1 MEILRDISILW
12 AMVHTLIMFMFLFE
26 SRYEKKKTMYITLGT
41 MIPLIIVN
49 LLLFVKIGFEG
60 YSTLMLVSLS
70 LPSCIVFWFLSKYRD
85 GRFFFTFCMI
95 DTTVLEIVY
104 ITNILDF
111 YTTNESHLV
120 MFLVRLIV
128 LPLIEIVIR
137 KKLRPVYLDVQSR
150 TSKGWGIFAVIGV
163 LFYVAITLQM
173 SYPDSVTN
181 RPEQIPALVL
191 MFILMPVIYLHII
204 STLRRYQ
211 HTFEKAEEENLMK
224 VQTAN
229 ILERV
234 DELSAANDKFR
245 EERHNFRH
253 KLKTIASLV
262 EDGEYEELRILISEY
277 RENIDKTRV
286 IKYCQHSVLDA
297 VLSVYI
303 NKAKRADI
311 DLTLGFDFPDTFAV
325 KESELATALA
335 NAIENAIHASM
346 KLPKEKRKIT
356 IKVIRKPQFMIMVRN
371 NFAGEVTFN
380 EKGLPVSQS
389 GDGHGLGTKSMVS
402 LCNKLGGFCDFKA
415 ENGVFTVFMTLK

>member
-26 SRYEKKKTMYITLGT
+26 SRFEKKKTMYITLGT
-41 MIPLIIVN
+41 MIPLIAVN
-49 LLLFVKIGFEG
+49 LLLFVKLGFEG

-128 LPLIEIVIR
+128 LSLIEIAVW

-150 TSKGWGIFAVIGV
+150 TKKGWGIFAVIGV
-163 LFYVAITLQM
+163 LFYVAITLIM
-173 SYPDSVTN
+173 SYPDAITN

-204 STLRRYQ
+204 TTLRHQ
-211 HTFEKAEEENLMK
+211 QLSFEKAEEENLMK
-224 VQTAN
+224 IQTAN

-262 EDGEYEELRILISEY
+262 DDGEYEELKLLISEY
-277 RENIDKTRV
+277 REDIDKTRV
-286 IKYCQHSVLDA
+286 IRYCQHSVLDA

-303 NKAKRADI
+303 NKAKQSDI
-311 DLTLGFDFPDTFAV
+311 DLTLGFDFPDIFEV
-325 KESELATALA
+325 KESELATAMA
-335 NAIENAIHASM
+335 NAIENAIYASV

-356 IKVIRKPQFMIMVRN
+356 IKVIHKPQFMIMVRN

-402 LCNKLGGFCDFKA
+402 LCNKHGGFCDFKA
-415 ENGVFTVFMTLK
+415 ENGVFSVYMELR

>member
-26 SRYEKKKTMYITLGT
+26 SRYEKKKTLYITLGT
-41 MIPLIIVN
+41 MIPLILVN
-49 LLLFVKIGFEG
+49 LLLFVKLGFDG

-128 LPLIEIVIR
+128 LPLIEIVIWKR
-137 KKLRPVYLDVQSR
+137 LRTVYLDVQSR
-150 TSKGWGIFAVIGV
+150 TKKGWGIFAVIGV
-163 LFYVAITLQM
+163 LFYVAITLIM
-173 SYPDSVTN
+173 SYPDAITN

-204 STLRRYQ
+204 TTLRRQ
-211 HTFEKAEEENLMK
+211 QLSFEKREEENLMK

-234 DELSAANDKFR
+234 EELSAANDKFR

-262 EDGEYEELRILISEY
+262 EDGEYEELKVLISEY
-277 RENIDKTRV
+277 REDIDKTRV

-303 NKAKRADI
+303 NKAKASDI
-311 DLTLGFDFPDTFAV
+311 ELKLGFDFPDTFRV

-335 NAIENAIHASM
+335 NAFENAIYACE
-346 KLPKEKRKIT
+346 KLPKEKRKS
-356 IKVIRKPQFMIMVRN
+356 KSRYC
-371 NFAGEVTFN
+371 
-380 EKGLPVSQS
+380 QS
-389 GDGHGLGTKSMVS
+389 LS
-402 LCNKLGGFCDFKA
+402 LSLW
-415 ENGVFTVFMTLK
+415 

>member
-26 SRYEKKKTMYITLGT
+26 SRYEKKKTLYITLGT

-49 LLLFVKIGFEG
+49 LLLFVKLGFDG

-128 LPLIEIVIR
+128 LPLIEIVIW
-137 KKLRPVYLDVQSR
+137 KKLRTVYLDVQSR
-150 TSKGWGIFAVIGV
+150 TKKGWGIFAVIGV
-163 LFYVAITLQM
+163 LFYVAITLIM
-173 SYPDSVTN
+173 SYPDAITN

-204 STLRRYQ
+204 TTLRRQ
-211 HTFEKAEEENLMK
+211 QLSFEKAEEENLMK

-234 DELSAANDKFR
+234 EELSAANDKFR

-253 KLKTIASLV
+253 KLNTIASLV
-262 EDGEYEELRILISEY
+262 ENKEYEELKILISEY
-277 RENIDKTRV
+277 REDINKTGV

-303 NKAKRADI
+303 NKAKASDI
-311 DLTLGFDFPDTFAV
+311 ELKLGFDFPDTFRV

-335 NAIENAIHASM
+335 NAVENAIYACE
-346 KLPKEKRKIT
+346 KLPKEKRKIE
-356 IKVIRKPQFMIMVRN
+356 IKVLSKPQFIIMVRN
-371 NFAGEVTFN
+371 SFEGEVSFN
-380 EKGLPVSQS
+380 SKGIPETKN
-389 GDGHGLGTKSMVS
+389 GDGHGFGTKSIAA
-402 LCNKLGGFCDFKA
+402 LCSKAGGFYEFKA
-415 ENGVFTVFMTLK
+415 ENGVFSVFMHLK